1 LQEIKN
7 LTPSSAVLSQN
18 DYTYSSDGKIQ
29 TWERQTDSNTPLLW
43 TEGYDADD
51 ELTSAVLTNTAIAS
65 PAVRSDSYAYD
76 NVGNATTFNVSG
88 VSRSPT
94 SNALNQLTGSTPSG
108 TRTVGFTGALNGADT
123 VTVNGTAATVNSSHA
138 FSGTASLTT
147 ASTNNLFTVPV
158 VATDAQGNIRTNKY
172 QTTVPGEPT
181 YSPTYDADGDELTN
195 GAGQTY
201 TWDAKNEMMSI
212 VYTVGANSGN
222 HTEFAYDALGRR
234 ISIVERAGT
243 TIGSGTIT
251 STKQLVWNGATLAEE
266 RNVSDVAT
274 KEYFPQGEMIGTS
287 SYYYSRDHLG
297 SIREMTDSSGTIQAR
312 YDYDP
317 YGRASQ
323 VQGTLAS
330 DFQYAGYYEHATS
343 GLNLTLFRAYDPN
356 TAKWLSRD
364 PIGSA
369 SMVMSLSM
377 NGRPYSLK
385 KVPGLN
391 PETLVGPNLYSYVW
405 NDPVDLHDPEGLC
418 GLSPCVTGC
427 IQDAG
432 GDWALAALGISSTTA
447 GTLPKVFGAG
457 ALGSGNLTTGLSY
470 ANYGLNRLG
479 IAGTGLRAAG
489 RALNPIGDAI
499 TVGAAGYLLGL
510 LIGCEATCSGQQ

>member
-1 LQEIKN
+1 MATSTPKN
-7 LTPSSAVLSQN
+7 RVWSFEN
-18 DYTYSSDGKIQ
+18 
-29 TWERQTDSNTPLLW
+29 
-43 TEGYDADD
+43 
-51 ELTSAVLTNTAIAS
+51 
-65 PAVRSDSYAYD
+65 
-76 NVGNATTFNVSG
+76 
-88 VSRSPT
+88 
-94 SNALNQLTGSTPSG
+94 TPSG
-108 TRTVGFTGALNGADT
+108 RPCADLDLSWENAMGSVQYT
-123 VTVNGTAATVNSSHA
+123 YQI
-138 FSGTASLTT
+138 AS
-147 ASTNNLFTVPV
+147 
-158 VATDAQGNIRTNKY
+158 
-172 QTTVPGEPT
+172 
-181 YSPTYDADGDELTN
+181 
-195 GAGQTY
+195 
-201 TWDAKNEMMSI
+201 
-212 VYTVGANSGN
+212 
-222 HTEFAYDALGRR
+222 
-234 ISIVERAGT
+234 
-243 TIGSGTIT
+243 
-251 STKQLVWNGATLAEE
+251 
-266 RNVSDVAT
+266 
-274 KEYFPQGEMIGTS
+274 
-287 SYYYSRDHLG
+287 
-297 SIREMTDSSGTIQAR
+297 
-312 YDYDP
+312 
-317 YGRASQ
+317 GRA
-323 VQGTLAS
+323 
-330 DFQYAGYYEHATS
+330 E
-343 GLNLTLFRAYDPN
+343 
-356 TAKWLSRD
+356 WLSRD